1 MSTFK
6 HNSDDSGTQA
16 NAGYTLNFYHLASD
30 KEVRFKGFVTNF
42 SDQYQSSWDK
52 EEIYGRMDPIQTF
65 KSTQRTINVSWDVV
79 AGSLE
84 EAKENL
90 EKLSTLFN
98 MLYPSY
104 DTVKDSGTSGM
115 SHAPLLRM
123 KYLNFVTKAG
133 AAAKA
138 TAKEGGLL
146 GSSSGFNFE
155 PAMDDAMFGDNAGN
169 LYPKVV
175 KLSCTFS
182 VIHESALG
190 WAGNTGNLRTGKFP
204 YSAGKAQQSNPG
216 GSKSPATTDAPK
228 KTQQEEQRDAQK
240 AQSILDDFKNSMTGG
255 GGVRKFYD

>member
-6 HNSDDSGTQA
+6 HSADESGVQA
-16 NAGYTLNFYHLASD
+16 NAGYTLNFYHLASN
-30 KEVRFKGFVTNF
+30 KEVKFKGFVTNF

-52 EEIYGRMDPIQTF
+52 EEIFGRMDPIQTF

-79 AGSLE
+79 AGSLA
-84 EAKENL
+84 EAKDNL

-104 DTVKDSGTSGM
+104 ETKASGTAGM
-115 SHAPLLRM
+115 THAPLLRM

-133 AAAKA
+133 ASAKS

-155 PAMDDAMFGDNAGN
+155 PAMDDAMYGDDAGN

-190 WAGNTGNLRTGKFP
+190 WIGKTGNLRTGKFP
-204 YSAGKAQQSNPG
+204 YSVGQAQ
-216 GSKSPATTDAPK
+216 SPAPGPSTTPADTNSPK
-228 KTQQEEQRDAQK
+228 KSQQAEQRDAQK
-240 AQSILDDFKNSMTGG
+240 AQSILDDFKNAIQGG
-255 GGVRKFYD
+255 GGVRK

>member
-30 KEVRFKGFVTNF
+30 KEVRFKGFITNF
-42 SDQYQSSWDK
+42 SDQYQSNWDK
-52 EEIYGRMDPIQTF
+52 EEIFGRMDPIQTF

-104 DTVKDSGTSGM
+104 TAKAKGTSGM

-133 AAAKA
+133 ASAKA

-155 PAMDDAMFGDNAGN
+155 PAMDDAMFGDNSGN

-190 WAGNTGNLRTGKFP
+190 WEGNTGNLRTGKFP
-204 YSAGKAQQSNPG
+204 YSAGESQSAKPGASSNPA
-216 GSKSPATTDAPK
+216 ATEAPK
-228 KTQQEEQRDAQK
+228 KNQQEEQRDAQK

-255 GGVRKFYD
+255 GGVRKSYD